1 MGWEEFRKNIRSVVG
16 VGDRVKL
23 WTDQWCGDSTLH
35 LTFLNVYGIA
45 SNKEASVASSLE
57 RLGIENRRSF
67 IRRPNDWEMGVVDDF
82 LCTLG
87 ANLPPIVNGDRMRW
101 KLTKNGA
108 FNIRSFYNKM
118 RSPLPI
124 IFPWKG
130 VWKVKAP
137 RRVSFFVWTAVW
149 DRILTGDNL
158 RGRRMVFVDW
168 CIMCHCNGEM
178 VDHLLLHCDKA
189 YRLWSL
195 VFRTFGSCQDRLRI
209 LYLVGGIGL
218 ESMCLAFGT

>member
-1 MGWEEFRKNIRSVVG
+1 M
-16 VGDRVKL
+16 
-23 WTDQWCGDSTLH
+23 
-35 LTFLNVYGIA
+35 
-45 SNKEASVASSLE
+45 
-57 RLGIENRRSF
+57 
-67 IRRPNDWEMGVVDDF
+67 
-82 LCTLG
+82 
-87 ANLPPIVNGDRMRW
+87 
-101 KLTKNGA
+101 
-108 FNIRSFYNKM
+108 
-118 RSPLPI
+118 PI

-168 CIMCHCNGEM
+168 CIMCHCNGET

-195 VFRTFGSCQDRLRI
+195 VFRTFGSCQDQLRI